1 MSINWPLDDRR
12 REMIGSVL
20 KVRGTEMAELGHNI
34 RTDMPI
40 RNLSESDKKRM
51 LEDILIGATNLAS
64 AFGMVIAIGPK
75 ANPQAKDGYQLQA
88 FEITTRAKLY

>member
-20 KVRGTEMAELGHNI
+20 KSRGTEMAELGHSI
-34 RTDMPI
+34 RTDLPV

-51 LEDILIGATNLAS
+51 LEDILIGAVNLAS
-64 AFGMVIAIGPK
+64 AFGMVIAVGPK
-75 ANPQAKDGYQLQA
+75 ANPTARDGYQLQA
-88 FEITTRAKLY
+88 IEITSKAKLY